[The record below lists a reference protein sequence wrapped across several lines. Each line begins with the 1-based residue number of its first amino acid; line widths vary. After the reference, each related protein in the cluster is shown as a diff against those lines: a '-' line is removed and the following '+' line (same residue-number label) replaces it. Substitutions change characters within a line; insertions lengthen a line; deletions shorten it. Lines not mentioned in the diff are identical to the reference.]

1 MNYNI
6 LLLIQTIEFLKASSW
21 VLSIIAIIIS
31 LISAIFVI
39 VDKLK
44 TWKELGQNKKLKMT
58 RRYYSRL
65 LNSKSK
71 ILVRKDL
78 NLEKKKI
85 SKEQYTKHIIQNLII
100 NKKNT
105 SHNK

>member
-44 TWKELGQNKKLKMT
+44 TWKELGQNKKLKKDKAILQSIIELKIENFSEERFEFRKEKNIKRT
-58 RRYYSRL
+58 IHKAHYSKL
-65 LNSKSK
+65 
-71 ILVRKDL
+71 D
-78 NLEKKKI
+78 
-85 SKEQYTKHIIQNLII
+85 Y
-100 NKKNT
+100 
-105 SHNK
+105 